1 MASQKEIRYVLLGST
16 VTVWERVPSLPT
28 GPGEACLLP
37 EWGAMPETVPV
48 TDVYVVVPPWVQ
60 LENDPVS
67 NPGFKIRLLVP
78 VVQSA

>member
-1 MASQKEIRYVLLGST
+1 MVPSTAMEKSSGGAPELASQKEIRYVLLGST

-48 TDVYVVVPPWVQ
+48 TDVYVVVPP
-60 LENDPVS
+60 
-67 NPGFKIRLLVP
+67 
-78 VVQSA
+78 